1 MSTNRSNDRAS
12 LCSFTFVDGRH
23 CRTPRTAPLRLPR
36 VVVAGLQTRQRD
48 GRERLVSSRGQRG
61 ICFLPWYLG
70 QTLVQTL
77 PLAQDE
83 YINAYGTDTWR
94 ETIRTS
100 HAQSADHTSPDPES
114 PDPEPDPEPAPE
126 PAPSPA
132 EA

>member
-70 QTLVQTL
+70 QTLVQTRH
-77 PLAQDE
+77 LAQHE
-83 YINAYGTDTWR
+83 YINAYGTDSGR
-94 ETIRTS
+94 ETVR
-100 HAQSADHTSPDPES
+100 HNFDLSADPPSPDPQS
-114 PDPEPDPEPAPE
+114 
-126 PAPSPA
+126 APSPA
-132 EA
+132 PAAASDSSPTTE